1 MEYLCMNTYLWNTDE
16 YLFLRM
22 HMKCLRNTYG
32 IPTNAYGTPMYL
44 RVPTNAYGTPM
55 YLRVRTNPY
64 GIPTNDWNSCETPM
78 YLRVPTEPL

>member
-1 MEYLCMNTYLWNTDE
+1 MNTYLWNTDE

-44 RVPTNAYGTPM
+44 RVPTN
-55 YLRVRTNPY
+55 PY
-64 GIPTNDWNSCETPM
+64 GIPTNDYGTPVKPLCTYG
-78 YLRVPTEPL
+78 YLRNPYEYL